1 MDILEKEGDYG
12 TGKQE
17 GKREIPE
24 KIRGC
29 RRMACRGD
37 RGC

>member
-17 GKREIPE
+17 GKIPE
-24 KIRGC
+24 KICGC